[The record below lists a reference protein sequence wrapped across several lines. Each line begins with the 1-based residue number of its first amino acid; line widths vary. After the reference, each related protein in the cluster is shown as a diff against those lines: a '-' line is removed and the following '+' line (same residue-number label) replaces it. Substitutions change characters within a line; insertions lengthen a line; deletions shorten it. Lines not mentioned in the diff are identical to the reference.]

1 MDYSSSTEI
10 RGFSAIR
17 CGVFPR
23 ISRFHGSIALR
34 ALLLPA
40 AKYTSKPVPPDFVAA
55 DMAIKLCLLFLEGKN
70 KRAFFSN
77 ADSERPRQETS
88 GIFNR
93 SVFWWLN
100 SLFLTGYKKVLVL
113 EDLCHLD
120 EDISS
125 EKPIAN
131 FERRWESTSDVQKY
145 RLVKAIVISLLR
157 LFTAPV
163 LPNLLVMGLTFTQ
176 PFLVSAMLDF
186 IASSSESKE
195 VGYLIVA
202 GYAVVYV
209 SKAICTAFYMHQL
222 DRFATTVR
230 GCLVGIIYKKTL
242 RLDLKE
248 AGRGESLTLMSADVE
263 HIVKGFPL
271 LHEISSNT
279 TMTIIALGLLYRE
292 LGLAFIAPLVFSTI
306 LSLVS
311 GLVAKPLMT
320 RQMVWLE
327 ATEERVALTASTIA
341 SMKGV
346 KILGLVDMVG
356 SVIQRLR
363 HKEVKC
369 GKKWRIFY
377 AIFTLLQTL
386 SLSGTRWVTYTVFGL
401 IALYGSGNGSLG
413 VNRLFT
419 SMAILNIFM
428 ERLEILIRQMPKI
441 ASAFGCIRRIEVFLK
456 AETKRDNRMIIEPEP
471 ELLDSSFGQELA
483 TIPRLAEGINIRN
496 LSTGWTADQAV
507 LKDITLHIPV
517 GNFAMI
523 TGPVGS
529 GKSTLIQALLGET
542 VTQKGFIT
550 MGSGS
555 IAVCAQTPWLVNTS
569 IQKNILGTSLFNGP
583 WYKKV
588 LSACALFEDLKT
600 YPAGDRTLVGSKGI
614 TLSGG
619 QKQRIALAR
628 AVYSKKPIML
638 FDDIFSGLDPV
649 TEETIFRSLLG
660 ANGILRGES
669 ITVILATHAV
679 HLLPSADLLVVIGE
693 SGTIMYQGA
702 PTNLPPNLVSMRDA
716 STVREECD
724 PQTKNSSTREFSV
737 VLEDIEVSLNPELAT
752 IDAAT
757 TDSSRQTGDLRVY
770 WYYLKTMGLKHALL
784 FAILGAICM
793 GFGPAQNLWLNAWAS
808 DEDSGHI
815 SYYVGIYSIFFVLEI
830 LLTTLWIWHVLIFP
844 LSASSIK
851 LHDNQ
856 LNAALSA
863 TMAFYSNT
871 DTGVTTNRFSQ
882 DLMLTDNE
890 LPLTLIDCV
899 EYIYTCSYRMV
910 LIGLATSYVAITF
923 PFVLA
928 TFYFVQRFY
937 LRTSRQIRFLD
948 LETKSPLYTH
958 FIETLAG
965 LATLRGF
972 GWEDEFKRQ
981 NNRYLQASQRPF
993 FLLATIQRWL
1003 ALVLNLIVS
1012 AIAIVV
1018 AIAAVELRGSIDPGF
1033 LGLALVNIMTLG
1045 TSLQSLVSFWTD
1057 LETSIGAVSRI
1068 RAFSEHTPSED
1079 PFHLPKAPDGWLK
1092 SGQIDIKKL
1101 YAGHGPDSEPVLHDV
1116 NLSIAPGEHVG
1127 ICGRSGSGKSS
1138 LLSTI
1143 FRIMDVKSG
1152 SIIIDGIDTSAIS
1165 INQYRGSIN
1174 ALAQDAFFLPG
1185 TVRDNLISADS
1196 AVLSDE
1202 QLEMVLHRTGL
1213 WDKVQ
1218 DIGGLDARLDAEAS
1232 LSHGERQL
1240 FCLSRAMINQSRV
1253 LALDEFTSNVDIDTD
1268 KAMQKII
1275 REDFGDRT
1283 ILAVAHRL
1291 DTILDFDRIVVLDKG
1306 RVVEDGSPSEL
1317 LSRDSAFKVLYDAYR
1332 SEKTT

>member
-1 MDYSSSTEI
+1 MGYYSLIVS
-10 RGFSAIR
+10 
-17 CGVFPR
+17 
-23 ISRFHGSIALR
+23 
-34 ALLLPA
+34 LL
-40 AKYTSKPVPPDFVAA
+40 AA

-77 ADSERPRQETS
+77 IDSERPHQETS
-88 GIFNR
+88 GILNR

-100 SLFLTGYKKVLVL
+100 SLFLTGYKKVLIL

-120 EDISS
+120 EEIAS

-131 FERRWESTSDVQKY
+131 FEIKWESASHVQKH
-145 RLVKAIVISLLR
+145 RLAKTILLSLLR

-163 LPNLLVMGLTFTQ
+163 LPNLLVMGLTFAQ

-186 IASSSESKE
+186 IASTSESKE
-195 VGYLIVA
+195 VGYLIVV

-222 DRFATTVR
+222 DRFGTTLR
-230 GCLVGIIYKKTL
+230 GCLVSIIYKKTL

-346 KILGLVDMVG
+346 KILGLIDIVG
-356 SVIQRLR
+356 SLIRKLR
-363 HKEVKC
+363 HKEVQC

-441 ASAFGCIRRIEVFLK
+441 ASAFGCIRRVELFLM
-456 AETKRDNRMIIEPEP
+456 AETKRDNRMIIESER
-471 ELLDSSFGQELA
+471 EAMDHSFGQELA
-483 TIPRLAEGINIRN
+483 TISRLTEAISIRN
-496 LSTGWTADQAV
+496 LSTGWTSDQAV
-507 LKDITLHIPV
+507 LKDITLQIPV

-523 TGPVGS
+523 IGPVGS

-542 VTQKGFIT
+542 VTHKGFIT
-550 MGSGS
+550 MGSIDS
-555 IAVCAQTPWLVNTS
+555 IAFCAQTPWLVNKS
-569 IQKNILGTSLFNGP
+569 IQKNILGTSLFDGP
-583 WYKKV
+583 WYRKV
-588 LSACALFEDLKT
+588 LSACALFEDLKN

-638 FDDIFSGLDPV
+638 LDDIFSGLDPV
-649 TEETIFRSLLG
+649 TEETIFQSLLG
-660 ANGILRGES
+660 ADGILRGGS
-669 ITVILATHAV
+669 TTVVLATHAV
-679 HLLPSADLLVVIGE
+679 HLLPSTDLLVVLGD
-693 SGTIMYQGA
+693 SGNITYQGTPA
-702 PTNLPPNLVSMRDA
+702 NLPPNLVSMRDVSA
-716 STVREECD
+716 VGEKHDSKMAAPRVRGL
-724 PQTKNSSTREFSV
+724 SV
-737 VLEDIEVSLNPELAT
+737 DYENVEVSLNSESTT
-752 IDAAT
+752 IDSAT
-757 TDSSRQTGDLRVY
+757 TDASRQTGDLRVY

-808 DEDSGHI
+808 DEDSSHI
-815 SYYVGIYSIFFVLEI
+815 SYYIGIYSIFFVLEI
-830 LLTTLWIWHVLIFP
+830 FLTTIWIWHVLIFP

-856 LNAALSA
+856 LSAALSA

-871 DTGVTTNRFSQ
+871 DTGITTNRQVISFGA
-882 DLMLTDNE
+882 E
-890 LPLTLIDCV
+890 LPHTDSKSLAD
-899 EYIYTCSYRMV
+899 IYTCVYRMV
-910 LIGLATSYVAITF
+910 LIGLATAYVAITF

-937 LRTSRQIRFLD
+937 LRTSRQLRFLD
-948 LETKSPLYTH
+948 LESKSPLYTH
-958 FIETLAG
+958 FIESLSG

-972 GWEDEFKRQ
+972 GWEEDFKRQ
-981 NNRYLQASQRPF
+981 NNQYLQASQRPF

-1012 AIAIVV
+1012 GIAIIV
-1018 AIAAVELRGSIDPGF
+1018 AIAAVQLRGSIDPGF

-1068 RAFSEHTPSED
+1068 RAFSEKTPSED
-1079 PFHLPKAPDGWLK
+1079 PFRLPKAPVGWLG
-1092 SGQIDIKKL
+1092 SGQIDIKHM
-1101 YAGHGPDSEPVLHDV
+1101 YAGHGPDSEPVLHDI
-1116 NLSIAPGEHVG
+1116 NLSITPGQHVG

-1143 FRIMDVKSG
+1143 FRIMNVKSG
-1152 SIIIDGIDTSAIS
+1152 SIITDGIDIS
-1165 INQYRGSIN
+1165 TIAINQYRGSIN

-1185 TVRDNLISADS
+1185 TIRDNLISADS
-1196 AVLSDE
+1196 VDIPDE
-1202 QLEMVLHRTGL
+1202 QLERVLQRTGL

-1218 DIGGLDARLDAEAS
+1218 DIGGLDTTLDAEAS

-1240 FCLSRAMINQSRV
+1240 FCLARAMLNKSRV
-1253 LALDEFTSNVDIDTD
+1253 VALDEFTSNVDIDTD

-1275 REDFGDRT
+1275 REDFGHNT

-1306 RVVEDGSPSEL
+1306 RIVEDASPSEL
-1317 LSRDSAFKVLYDAYR
+1317 LSYNSAFKALYDAYR
-1332 SEKTT
+1332 SEKTN

>member
-1 MDYSSSTEI
+1 MGHYSLIVS
-10 RGFSAIR
+10 
-17 CGVFPR
+17 
-23 ISRFHGSIALR
+23 
-34 ALLLPA
+34 LL
-40 AKYTSKPVPPDFVAA
+40 AA
-55 DMAIKLCLLFLEGKN
+55 DMALFLEGKN

-77 ADSERPRQETS
+77 IDSERPHQETS
-88 GIFNR
+88 GILNR
-93 SVFWWLN
+93 SVLWWLN

-120 EDISS
+120 EEIAS

-131 FERRWESTSDVQKY
+131 FETKWESASHVQKH
-145 RLVKAIVISLLR
+145 RLVKTILLSLLR

-163 LPNLLVMGLTFTQ
+163 LPNLLVMGLTFAQ

-186 IASSSESKE
+186 IASTSESKE
-195 VGYLIVA
+195 VGYLIVV

-222 DRFATTVR
+222 DRFGTTLR
-230 GCLVGIIYKKTL
+230 GCLVSIIYKKTL

-248 AGRGESLTLMSADVE
+248 ARRGESLTLMSADVE

-346 KILGLVDMVG
+346 KILGLVDIVG
-356 SVIQRLR
+356 SLIRKLR
-363 HKEVKC
+363 HKEVQS

-428 ERLEILIRQMPKI
+428 ERLEILIRQMPNI
-441 ASAFGCIRRIEVFLK
+441 ASAFGCIRRVELFLK
-456 AETKRDNRMIIEPEP
+456 AETKRDNRMIIESEH
-471 ELLDSSFGQELA
+471 EAMDHSFGQELA
-483 TIPRLAEGINIRN
+483 TIPRLTEAISIRN
-496 LSTGWTADQAV
+496 LSTGWTSDQAV
-507 LKDITLHIPV
+507 LKDMTLQIPV

-523 TGPVGS
+523 IGPVGS

-542 VTQKGFIT
+542 VTHKGFIT
-550 MGSGS
+550 MGSIDS
-555 IAVCAQTPWLVNTS
+555 IAFCAQTPWLVNKS
-569 IQKNILGTSLFNGP
+569 IQKNILGTSLFDGP
-583 WYKKV
+583 WYRKV
-588 LSACALFEDLKT
+588 LSACALFEDLKNYT
-600 YPAGDRTLVGSKGI
+600 AGDRTLVGSKGI

-638 FDDIFSGLDPV
+638 LDDIFSGLDPV
-649 TEETIFRSLLG
+649 TEETIFQSLLG
-660 ANGILRGES
+660 ADGILRGGS
-669 ITVILATHAV
+669 TTVVLATHAV
-679 HLLPSADLLVVIGE
+679 HLLPSTDLLVVLGD
-693 SGTIMYQGA
+693 SGNIMYQGTPA
-702 PTNLPPNLVSMRDA
+702 NLPPNLVSMRDVSA
-716 STVREECD
+716 VGEKYD
-724 PQTKNSSTREFSV
+724 PKMAALRVKEFSV
-737 VLEDIEVSLNPELAT
+737 DYENVEVSLHPEST
-752 IDAAT
+752 IIDATT
-757 TDSSRQTGDLRVY
+757 TDASRQTGDLRVY

-808 DEDSGHI
+808 DEDSSHI
-815 SYYVGIYSIFFVLEI
+815 SYYIGIY
-830 LLTTLWIWHVLIFP
+830 
-844 LSASSIK
+844 
-851 LHDNQ
+851 N
-856 LNAALSA
+856 
-863 TMAFYSNT
+863 
-871 DTGVTTNRFSQ
+871 
-882 DLMLTDNE
+882 
-890 LPLTLIDCV
+890 
-899 EYIYTCSYRMV
+899 IYTCVYRMV
-910 LIGLATSYVAITF
+910 LIGLATAYVAITF

-937 LRTSRQIRFLD
+937 LRTSRQLRFLD
-948 LETKSPLYTH
+948 LESKSPLYTH
-958 FIETLAG
+958 FIESLSG

-972 GWEDEFKRQ
+972 GWEEEFKRQ
-981 NNRYLQASQRPF
+981 NNQYLQASQRPF

-1012 AIAIVV
+1012 GIAIIV
-1018 AIAAVELRGSIDPGF
+1018 AIAAVQLRGSIDPGF

-1068 RAFSEHTPSED
+1068 RAFSEKTPSED
-1079 PFHLPKAPDGWLK
+1079 PFHLPKAPVGWLG
-1092 SGQIDIKKL
+1092 SGQIDIKHM
-1101 YAGHGPDSEPVLHDV
+1101 YAGHGPDSEPVLHDI
-1116 NLSIAPGEHVG
+1116 NLSITPGQHVG

-1143 FRIMDVKSG
+1143 FRIMNVKSG
-1152 SIIIDGIDTSAIS
+1152 SIVIDGIDIS
-1165 INQYRGSIN
+1165 TIAINQYRGSIN
-1174 ALAQDAFFLPG
+1174 ALAQDALFLPG
-1185 TVRDNLISADS
+1185 TIRDNLISADS
-1196 AVLSDE
+1196 VDIPDE
-1202 QLEMVLHRTGL
+1202 QLERVLQRTGL

-1218 DIGGLDARLDAEAS
+1218 DIGGLDAPLDAEAS

-1240 FCLSRAMINQSRV
+1240 FCLARAMLNKSRV
-1253 LALDEFTSNVDIDTD
+1253 VALDEFTSNVDIDTD

-1275 REDFGDRT
+1275 REDFGHNT

-1306 RVVEDGSPSEL
+1306 RIVEDASPSEL
-1317 LSRDSAFKVLYDAYR
+1317 LSYNSAFKALYDAYR
-1332 SEKTT
+1332 SEKTN